1 MKKIFIFGIGSL
13 TGSKLAV
20 LAKTRYHVSGS
31 YNLRDPQI
39 PNISSIH
46 LDITNIE
53 KVKKLLTE
61 NQPDFIV
68 NTCAINNV
76 DYCEKNQDVAK
87 KINADFVSDLSRIC
101 QSIDSKLIHLSSDSV
116 FDGTKKT
123 SYVEDDLTNPINY
136 YGLTKLLGEKS
147 ALKTPENVVI
157 RVSILYGWLPKQIS
171 NLQSSSMKPSNFGK
185 WFIEKL
191 MLNEK
196 VKIITDEHSTPI
208 IADDFARVIL
218 HSVEKNLKGLYH
230 AAPHTKITRYD
241 FCQKLAQKLGLNQDL
256 IIPVT
261 SKELGRDVMTGLNKC
276 LDSNKMAKTGFQFMT
291 LEESFSLLKQQI
303 DKK

>member
-1 MKKIFIFGIGSL
+1 MKKIFILGIGSL

-20 LAKTRYHVSGS
+20 LAKTSYHVSGS

-39 PNISSIH
+39 LGVSSTK
-46 LDITNIE
+46 LDITEME

-61 NQPDFIV
+61 IHPDFIV

-87 KINADFVSDLSRIC
+87 KINADFVSDLSEI
-101 QSIDSKLIHLSSDSV
+101 SKSLDSKLIHLSSDSV

-123 SYVEDDLTNPINY
+123 PYTEVDPTNPINY
-136 YGLTKLLGEKS
+136 YGLTKLLGEKPV
-147 ALKTPENVVI
+147 LENPENVVI
-157 RVSILYGWLPKQIS
+157 RVSVLYGWLHKQIS

-185 WFIEKL
+185 WFIERL
-191 MLNEK
+191 IANEK
-196 VKIITDEHSTPI
+196 VKIITDEYSTPI
-208 IADDFARVIL
+208 IADDFARAIL

-230 AAPHTKITRYD
+230 AAPHTQIARYD
-241 FCQKLAQKLGLNQDL
+241 FCQKLAQNLGLNQEL

-261 SKELGRDVMTGLNKC
+261 SKELGRDVMTGFNKC
-276 LDSNKMAKTGFQFMT
+276 LDSNKMVKTGFQFMT
-291 LEESFSLLKQQI
+291 LEESFSLIKKQI
-303 DKK
+303 GEK

>member
-1 MKKIFIFGIGSL
+1 MKKIFVLGIGSL

-20 LAKTRYHVSGS
+20 LAKTSYHVNGS

-39 PNISSIH
+39 PDVSSTK
-46 LDITNIE
+46 LDITEME

-61 NQPDFIV
+61 IRPDFIV

-87 KINADFVSDLSRIC
+87 KINADFVSDLSEI
-101 QSIDSKLIHLSSDSV
+101 SKSLDSKLIHLSSDSV

-123 SYVEDDLTNPINY
+123 PYTEDDPTNPINY
-136 YGLTKLLGEKS
+136 YGLTKLLGEKPV
-147 ALKTPENVVI
+147 LENPENVVI
-157 RVSILYGWLPKQIS
+157 RVSVLYGWLHKQIS

-185 WFIEKL
+185 WFIERL
-191 MLNEK
+191 MANEK
-196 VKIITDEHSTPI
+196 VKIITDEYSTPI
-208 IADDFARVIL
+208 IADDFARTIL

-230 AAPHTKITRYD
+230 AAPHTQISRYD
-241 FCQKLAQKLGLNQDL
+241 FCQKLAQNLGLNQEL

-261 SKELGRDVMTGLNKC
+261 SKELGRDVMTGFNKC

-291 LEESFSLLKQQI
+291 LDESFSLIKKQI
-303 DKK
+303 GEK

>member
-1 MKKIFIFGIGSL
+1 MKKIFILGIGSL

-20 LAKTRYHVSGS
+20 LAKTSHHVSGS

-39 PNISSIH
+39 LGVSSTK
-46 LDITNIE
+46 LDITEME

-61 NQPDFIV
+61 IHPDFIV

-87 KINADFVSDLSRIC
+87 KINTDFVSDLSEI
-101 QSIDSKLIHLSSDSV
+101 SKSLDSKLIHLSSDSV

-123 SYVEDDLTNPINY
+123 SYTEVDPTNPINY
-136 YGLTKLLGEKS
+136 YGLTKLLGEKPV
-147 ALKTPENVVI
+147 LENPENVVI
-157 RVSILYGWLPKQIS
+157 RVSVLYGWLHKQIS

-191 MLNEK
+191 MANEK
-196 VKIITDEHSTPI
+196 VKIITDEYSTPI

-230 AAPHTKITRYD
+230 AAPHTQITRYD
-241 FCQKLAQKLGLNQDL
+241 FCQKLAQNLGLNQEL

-261 SKELGRDVMTGLNKC
+261 SKELGRDVMTGFNKC

-291 LEESFSLLKQQI
+291 LEESFSLIKKQI
-303 DKK
+303 GEK